1 MCKSLLNFLNRKLLK
16 ENFSEDELK
25 EKAKKLLKQIGKL
38 NARYVKDYEEAVSSV
53 TEDLKKEE
61 ED

>member
-25 EKAKKLLKQIGKL
+25 EKAKKLLHEETAL
-38 NARYVKDYEEAVSSV
+38 FDYYFALYPMKD
-53 TEDLKKEE
+53 
-61 ED
+61 